1 MSCPD
6 GHPHQIPTGGA
17 LDPASHSC
25 SVTCLEDILLPC
37 LTSPATSI
45 KTHICWSCY
54 SCKKTYRGTT
64 ASCSSEECLG
74 KPGTTFPLVAR
85 RFTSVV
91 NAVAAQTAPM
101 WKSGS
106 KEEYPEVLSADK
118 LCEILLSPHGN
129 NLCGLQHGA
138 WTLEEDEGKCS
149 CMEME
154 VDCPQELKSHTTSS
168 TNIVDVTTDKIDAS
182 DAPQGADDVRA
193 KQREGIKI
201 TLRVPKYP
209 KKNKKS
215 KNKKPKKS
223 SSPPSSSVP
232 PAPSA
237 TNPVHSNPGTSSSS
251 KPDPLPLP
259 PATKKPKKAGP
270 KNPKVVQTPNP
281 AQNAKSLPK
290 IPKIPKVPQPTAA
303 PPQPKPRK
311 VLLPSPTPAT
321 PNKPS
326 SDSQSATPSKNTAS
340 ANNNVSDNEV
350 PVKDEELSS
359 ESRGNPQSWGMWW
372 CWISDCGLVNYM
384 PQDWCSHCGHS
395 KHAKQGN
402 VHLNNLKRK
411 LAKISGGAD

>member
-1 MSCPD
+1 M
-6 GHPHQIPTGGA
+6 
-17 LDPASHSC
+17 
-25 SVTCLEDILLPC
+25 
-37 LTSPATSI
+37 
-45 KTHICWSCY
+45 
-54 SCKKTYRGTT
+54 
-64 ASCSSEECLG
+64 
-74 KPGTTFPLVAR
+74 
-85 RFTSVV
+85 

-106 KEEYPEVLSADK
+106 EEAYPEVLSADK

-129 NLCGLQHGA
+129 SLCGLQHGA

-154 VDCPQELKSHTTSS
+154 VDSPKELTSHTTSS
-168 TNIVDVTTDKIDAS
+168 TKIVDITTDTIDAS
-182 DAPQGADDVRA
+182 DAPQGAHDVRGL
-193 KQREGIKI
+193 QREGIKI

-209 KKNKKS
+209 KKNK
-215 KNKKPKKS
+215 NKKKKPQQS
-223 SSPPSSSVP
+223 SSPPPQSSVP
-232 PAPSA
+232 SAPPA
-237 TNPVHSNPGTSSSS
+237 TKPVPSNPGTSSSS
-251 KPDPLPLP
+251 KHDP
-259 PATKKPKKAGP
+259 PAPPAIKKSKKAGS
-270 KNPKVVQTPNP
+270 KNSQVAQTPNP
-281 AQNAKSLPK
+281 TQKSKSL
-290 IPKIPKVPQPTAA
+290 PKIPKVPQPSAA

-326 SDSQSATPSKNTAS
+326 SDTPSATPSKNTAS

-350 PVKDEELSS
+350 PVKDKEPSS